1 MLRFVCVIERMK
13 CRWNNGL
20 QAILL
25 LGLALGGARSHAQ
38 TSSESQIGKPAETK
52 LTSVRVVT
60 EDGKVLQAQLQ
71 NLPLQVGEPLRPEQ
85 VAASIR
91 IECIAQDP
99 IEVRNITVGLDMQ
112 PKAHVGDGRAGIQ
125 GEVIG

>member
-1 MLRFVCVIERMK
+1 MK
-13 CRWNNGL
+13 CRWHNGL

-25 LGLALGGARSHAQ
+25 LGLTLGGARLHAQ
-38 TSSESQIGKPAETK
+38 TTPESQTTKPAETK

-71 NLPLQVGEPLRPEQ
+71 ALPVQVGEPLRPGQ

-91 IECIAQDP
+91 MLYQTGNYADLRAVVYPEGEGIRLDFVAHENLYFNQIM
-99 IEVRNITVGLDMQ
+99 IRGLT
-112 PKAHVGDGRAGIQ
+112 PPPT
-125 GEVIG
+125 